1 MVLLKKNRL
10 NLKKKDIIRN
20 IFLKVGLSSLY
31 SSKIVNDIIKI
42 LISDLKLN
50 KKIIIKNF
58 GSFSLVKKKKRIGR
72 NPKSQKIHFISERVV
87 TIFKASDFLKKKI
100 NKNV

>member
-58 GSFSLVKKKKRIGR
+58 GSFSLVKKKK
-72 NPKSQKIHFISERVV
+72 NWKKSEKS
-87 TIFKASDFLKKKI
+87 
-100 NKNV
+100 KNSFYQRKGSYNF

>member
-42 LISDLKLN
+42 LISDLKET
-50 KKIIIKNF
+50 
-58 GSFSLVKKKKRIGR
+58 GV
-72 NPKSQKIHFISERVV
+72 P
-87 TIFKASDFLKKKI
+87 T
-100 NKNV
+100 

>member
-58 GSFSLVKKKKRIGR
+58 GSFSLVKKKKK
-72 NPKSQKIHFISERVV
+72 NWKKSEKS
-87 TIFKASDFLKKKI
+87 
-100 NKNV
+100 KNSFYQRKGSYNF